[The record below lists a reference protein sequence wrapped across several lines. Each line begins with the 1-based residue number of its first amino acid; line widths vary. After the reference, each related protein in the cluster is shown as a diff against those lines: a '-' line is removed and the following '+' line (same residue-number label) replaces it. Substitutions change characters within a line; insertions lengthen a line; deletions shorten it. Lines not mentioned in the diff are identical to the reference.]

1 MSFATGED
9 VMRTVESIV
18 ADLIRSLDSDF
29 CTVENGEDVYL
40 APKKSLVCCVP
51 VLSLPRT
58 ALTTQQQPTNQEE
71 PTTGSRYFKPP
82 FPRLSYEESMTRFGI
97 DKPDL
102 RIPFEVCSQIA
113 VVLQNR
119 LTMVDI
125 PAGPCSAAI
134 LCFHDHLPREPSSR
148 SLQVSP

>member
-18 ADLIRSLDSDF
+18 ADLTRSLDSDF
-29 CTVENGEDVYL
+29 CAVENGEDVYL
-40 APKKSLVCCVP
+40 TPKKSLVCCVS
-51 VLSLPRT
+51 VLSIPRT
-58 ALTTQQQPTNQEE
+58 VLTTQQQATNQEE

-113 VVLQNR
+113 VVLPTN
-119 LTMVDI
+119 
-125 PAGPCSAAI
+125 PANHGRYPGWTTFCRD
-134 LCFHDHLPREPSSR
+134 LLFP
-148 SLQVSP
+148 